1 MLSAGRQEALLYH
14 SEIERARHLPR
25 QFASPLSRD
34 FIPQPAASGGA
45 ESPTST
51 SYCPLP
57 TAMPAL
63 RPKLRHA
70 AVQLLRAEWI
80 PLAVLFLVALA
91 VWAFFELAD
100 EVAEG
105 DLSTLD
111 RTILLAFRQSG
122 DPADPLGPPWFEEF
136 VRDVTALGS
145 LAVLSIVTI
154 ASAGYLWLQGK
165 HAAVVYLLVAVLG
178 AQLISSSLKHFYNRP
193 RPDLFPH
200 GARVYSASFP
210 SGHSTM
216 STATYLTL
224 GAMLARYEQKRR
236 VRIYLVA
243 LAIMLALAVGVSR
256 VYLGVH
262 WPSDVIAGWTVGAAW
277 ALLCSVVA
285 VYLQRRHILER
296 RPAA

>member
-1 MLSAGRQEALLYH
+1 MPTPS
-14 SEIERARHLPR
+14 P
-25 QFASPLSRD
+25 QFQR
-34 FIPQPAASGGA
+34 
-45 ESPTST
+45 
-51 SYCPLP
+51 
-57 TAMPAL
+57 
-63 RPKLRHA
+63 LRHA
-70 AVQLLRAEWI
+70 VVQLLRAEWI

-91 VWAFFELAD
+91 VWAFIELAD

-105 DLSTLD
+105 DLNALD
-111 RTILLAFRQSG
+111 RMILLAFRRPG

-136 VRDVTALGS
+136 VRDITALGS
-145 LAVLSIVTI
+145 LAVLSIVTV

-178 AQLISSSLKHFYNRP
+178 AQLISSSLKHFYDRP

-216 STATYLTL
+216 STATFLTL

-243 LAIMLALAVGVSR
+243 LAIMLALVVGVSR